1 MDCYGVD
8 MVFQFK
14 RLSCAIGV
22 GIALLAMLPVS
33 AADTSRMPPPPTP
46 ANIGNDPTAILNA
59 ANEAANRAA
68 VQNQAEEARAA
79 DLERMK
85 ENAFRGVMGNLMPL
99 STDQIRI
106 FMQRLETVQKAS
118 VPPSGGF
125 AKPQLK
131 MQAVA
136 LDPGSTPPE
145 IHLAAGYVTT
155 LNMLDATGQP
165 WPIGDIGIA
174 GNIEVKTTKAGV
186 HVARIIP
193 LANYAAGNLSVLL
206 VGNPTPV
213 IFRVVSGKP
222 DVHMRYDAR
231 MPSYGPNAK
240 MPIIDRQKLSAGD
253 GAIMAFL
260 DNAPPQGAQKLRVA
274 GVDSRTTAWQL
285 DDKVFVRT
293 SLAMLSPAWESSVA
307 SADGMTVYQVGDAPV
322 LLLSDAGNMV
332 RVRLSKDNGD
342 DK

>member
-1 MDCYGVD
+1 MLATTPVTA
-8 MVFQFK
+8 VAAAK
-14 RLSCAIGV
+14 TPVPLAPS
-22 GIALLAMLPVS
+22 GI
-33 AADTSRMPPPPTP
+33 
-46 ANIGNDPTAILNA
+46 NNDPTIILNA
-59 ANEAANRAA
+59 ANEAANQASA
-68 VQNQAEEARAA
+68 QAQAEEARAA
-79 DLERMK
+79 DFERMK
-85 ENAFRGVMGNLMPL
+85 ENAFQGVLGNLMPL
-99 STDQIRI
+99 SIDQIRV

-118 VPPSGGF
+118 VPPSAGP

-174 GNIEVKTTKAGV
+174 GNIEVKTTKAGA

-193 LANYAAGNLSVLL
+193 LANYATGNLSILL
-206 VGNPTPV
+206 AGNPTPV

-231 MPSYGPNAK
+231 LPSYGPNAK

-253 GAIMAFL
+253 GTIMAFL
-260 DNAPPQGAQKLRVA
+260 DNAPPQGAQKLHVA
-274 GVDSRTTAWQL
+274 GVDSRTTAWQFA
-285 DDKVFVRT
+285 DKVFVRT

-342 DK
+342 DR